1 MTGSPE
7 TIHQRGRDAVLAGRA
22 LLDVPPAPG
31 GTRWGLSLV
40 ARPDVSAAERL
51 QALAAEAAA
60 LAGPGQWVT
69 ASPGS
74 THLTVTY
81 LERTHRAIGDD
92 DAVVRRCADVVR
104 RLAAELPPLRWRVTG
119 LALAD
124 RGVLALAEPVDGAAD
139 ALRDRV
145 LRELDEVGRAEA
157 YYRSS
162 VWWATLVHFAAPVAD
177 PVRLA
182 AWVDAR
188 TTAPAFPAVPVT
200 AASIDVVRYEYDGA
214 RTVPVTLA
222 AAALTG
228 VPEGA
233 TDGAQA

>member
-1 MTGSPE
+1 VTGSPE

-22 LLDVPPAPG
+22 LLDVPPVPG
-31 GTRWGLSLV
+31 GARWGLSLV
-40 ARPDVSAAERL
+40 ARPDVAAADRL

-81 LERTHRAIGDD
+81 LESSHREIEDD
-92 DAVVRRCADVVR
+92 DAAVRRFADVVR
-104 RLAAELPPLRWRVTG
+104 RLAADVPPLRWRVTG

-139 ALRDRV
+139 ALRAQV
-145 LRELDEVGRAEA
+145 LRELEDVGRAEA
-157 YYRSS
+157 FYRRS
-162 VWWATLVHFAAPVAD
+162 VWWATLLHFAAPVAD
-177 PVRLA
+177 PAGLA

-188 TTAPAFPAVPVT
+188 TTLPAVPVT
-200 AASIDVVRYEYDGA
+200 ADRIDVVRYEYDGA

>member
-1 MTGSPE
+1 VSGSPE

-22 LLDVPPAPG
+22 LLDVPPVPG
-31 GTRWGLSLV
+31 GARWGLSLV
-40 ARPDVSAAERL
+40 ARPDVAAAERL

-81 LERTHRAIGDD
+81 LESSHREIGAD
-92 DAVVRRCADVVR
+92 DAAVRRFADVVR
-104 RLAAELPPLRWRVTG
+104 RLAADVPPLRWQVTG

-139 ALRDRV
+139 ALRAQV
-145 LRELDEVGRAEA
+145 LRELEDVGRAEA
-157 YYRSS
+157 FYRSS

-177 PVRLA
+177 PAGLA

-188 TTAPAFPAVPVT
+188 TSLPPMPVT
-200 AASIDVVRYEYDGA
+200 ADGVDVVRYEYDGA

>member
-1 MTGSPE
+1 VTGAPD

-22 LLDVPPAPG
+22 LLDVPPEPG

-40 ARPDVSAAERL
+40 ARPDAAAAERL

-81 LERTHRAIGDD
+81 LEGVHRDIGPD
-92 DAVVRRCADVVR
+92 DAAVRRFADVVG
-104 RLAAELPPLRWRVTG
+104 RLAAGSPPLRWQVTG

-124 RGVLALAEPVDGAAD
+124 RGVLALARPVDGAAD
-139 ALRDRV
+139 TFRARV
-145 LRELDEVGRAEA
+145 LQELAELGRAEG
-157 YYRSS
+157 YYRRA

-177 PVRLA
+177 PTGLGR
-182 AWVDAR
+182 WVDAR
-188 TTAPAFPAVPVT
+188 TTIAEVPMT
-200 AASIDVVRYEYDGA
+200 ADSVDVVRYEFDGA

-222 AAALTG
+222 TAPLTG
-228 VPEGA
+228 VPEEA
-233 TDGAQA
+233 